1 MARYF
6 LVSRSNKLCL
16 LGLGG
21 GQTTWFENPLVK
33 EKMETGE
40 LIEKDR

>member
-6 LVSRSNKLCL
+6 LVFGSNKLCL

-33 EKMETGE
+33 EKMEIGE